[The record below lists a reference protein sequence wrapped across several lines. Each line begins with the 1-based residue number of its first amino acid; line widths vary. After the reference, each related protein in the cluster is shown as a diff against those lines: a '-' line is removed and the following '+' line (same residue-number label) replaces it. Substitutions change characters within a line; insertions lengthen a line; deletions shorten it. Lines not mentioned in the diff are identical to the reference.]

1 MSTIDVLGSRAFRLA
16 LAFALAI
23 AAAATLVFTL
33 IYLQFSA
40 ASTRMVSERLTY
52 EASRALDLDDGTLR
66 VQIERRL
73 ASDLRRLDY
82 AGLFAPDG
90 RLLIG
95 EPPVLPPIAV
105 DGRAHLVTLP
115 ATDAADRPD
124 PAIFVAVRR
133 ADGSTVALGR
143 SLSEINALRGTVA
156 RALALALAPTTI
168 LILVIG
174 AFFARR
180 AKRRVAD
187 IHAAIAEI
195 MKGDLKQRLPA
206 LREADDLDRVARD
219 VNLML
224 DEIWRLLDQLRHIGD
239 DIAHDLR
246 TPLAVARAKIE
257 RGLERGATIDD
268 LRAAMAEALAHLDR
282 SAATI
287 SAFLRVSAMEN
298 GQRERQFAP
307 VDLAAVCAG
316 LFEFYEPLA
325 QEHAVGL
332 VLAAPRPALARGDE
346 DLLREAISNL
356 IDNAIKFTPP
366 GGRVLIAAAAAN
378 GQATV
383 EVSDSGCG
391 VPPQDRENIFRRSY
405 RSAREGAPPGHGLGL
420 SIVAA
425 VAKLHGFRLSVEDN
439 QPGARFLLRG
449 ASLAGGAEAAP
460 GAAAVAAAETKRRR
474 SWA

>member
-1 MSTIDVLGSRAFRLA
+1 MWTIDVLRSRAFRLA

-23 AAAATLVFTL
+23 AAAATVVFTL

-40 ASTRMVSERLTY
+40 ASERMVGARLAD
-52 EASRALDLDDGTLR
+52 EATRALIESDDELR
-66 VQIERRL
+66 AQIAHRL

-82 AGLFAPDG
+82 AGLFDANGALLLGDPPTLPEIRPDG
-90 RLLIG
+90 R
-95 EPPVLPPIAV
+95 PYVVASAPVRGA
-105 DGRAHLVTLP
+105 G
-115 ATDAADRPD
+115 RPD
-124 PAIFVAVRR
+124 QAIFVAVRR
-133 ADGSTVALGR
+133 ADGSILVLGR
-143 SLSEINALRGTVA
+143 SLSEINDLRGTVA

-180 AKRRVAD
+180 AQRRLGT

-195 MKGDLKQRLPA
+195 MKGDLKQRLPV
-206 LREADDLDRVARD
+206 LSEVDDLDRVAHG

-257 RGLERGATIDD
+257 RGLERGSTIEE
-268 LRAAMAEALAHLDR
+268 LRTVMAEALTHLDR

-287 SAFLRVSAMEN
+287 SAFLRVSAMES
-298 GQRERQFAP
+298 GRRERSFGP
-307 VDLAAVCAG
+307 VDLSSVCAG

-325 QEHAVGL
+325 QSKGVAIA
-332 VLAAPRPALARGDE
+332 LAAPRPTLVRGDE

-356 IDNAIKFTPP
+356 VDNAIKFTPE
-366 GGRVLIAAAAAN
+366 GGRVLMAAAAAD
-378 GQATV
+378 GRATV
-383 EVSDSGCG
+383 EVSDSGAG
-391 VPPQDRENIFRRSY
+391 VPPQDREDIFRRFY
-405 RSAREGAPPGHGLGL
+405 RGARDGAEQGYGLGL

-425 VAKLHGFRLSVEDN
+425 VAKLHGLCLTVEDN
-439 QPGARFLLRG
+439 APGARFVLRG
-449 ASLAGGAEAAP
+449 DCLAFDSDEAARDI
-460 GAAAVAAAETKRRR
+460 GAAAPNRLKASA
-474 SWA
+474 